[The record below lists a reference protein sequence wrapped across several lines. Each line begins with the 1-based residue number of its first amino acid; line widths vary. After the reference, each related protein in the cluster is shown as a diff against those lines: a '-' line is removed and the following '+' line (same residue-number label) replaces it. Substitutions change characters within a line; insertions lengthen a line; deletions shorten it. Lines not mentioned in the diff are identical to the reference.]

1 MTCSWKLMIVNLW
14 DAASAFC
21 CTIIRMLWLWI
32 TLYSNWIFY
41 GNYTQICFV
50 LDLYIWFFSTPC
62 HIGLYSSY
70 VINLFCFFE
79 ELFSLEQWHI
89 WIYVCCWDKHMLSS
103 YFLLVVFLF
112 SESWPAV
119 SSHEAT
125 ALLIVKISLKFV
137 IAMSSV
143 PLCCQNKE

>member
-50 LDLYIWFFSTPC
+50 FDLYIWFFSTPC

-70 VINLFCFFE
+70 VINLFCFFWRIVLFGAVTYMNLCMLLRQTHVVVIFPFGCVFIFRKLTCS
-79 ELFSLEQWHI
+79 LFSWSYSVAYCQDIAEI
-89 WIYVCCWDKHMLSS
+89 CDSYVMRSTVLP
-103 YFLLVVFLF
+103 
-112 SESWPAV
+112 E
-119 SSHEAT
+119 
-125 ALLIVKISLKFV
+125 
-137 IAMSSV
+137 
-143 PLCCQNKE
+143 